1 MKPCT
6 HICIFVLAAALLLP
20 MHAAAQDT
28 RPWKAAA
35 LQRWLAFNLPLQTEA
50 SDDHTEPQLS
60 SVARF
65 YRMVGYRNV
74 WVDANGLRPL
84 GEELLDAM
92 QNASANGLY
101 DEGCRLTPQENGW
114 INATASGGRIDPPR
128 LAPSMQ
134 MDMAFTA
141 ALLRYASHL
150 HHGRIAPHTLDR
162 KWNFDPPHSRRDFAD
177 ELADAVNADR
187 LAAYLDSLPPRQPAY
202 GGLRTALATYEQI
215 RSNGGWERLD
225 PGPSIRRGDSDPRVP
240 VLRNRLVLEGDLT
253 ASAAEAGQ
261 HYDRRLET
269 AVLRFQYR
277 HGLAPDGVV
286 GKRTV
291 AALNV
296 PVEARIRQLQ
306 LNMERW
312 RWYPD
317 SFGERYVWVNIPDFM
332 LTVMEQDWAIQRM
345 RAIVGRTKRQTPNLS
360 GRMTY
365 LEFNPYWN
373 VPGKIARKDILP
385 KIMQDPAYLIRQ
397 GFKVFDSWKQDATA
411 LNPESIA
418 WDQVSKNHFPFRLR
432 QEPSALNALGQ
443 VKFMFPNEQS
453 IYIHDTPG
461 KSLFQRD
468 RRNFSSGC
476 VRVES
481 PLMLARYLLHGQ
493 RWNQDRVKDTLGSG
507 KRKTVVLK
515 EPIPVHLVYFTAWI
529 DEAGK
534 VNFRED
540 VYGRD
545 RELDRAINQRSNP
558 TLFCNK
564 QLTAG
569 NLLASHTPDRH

>member
-1 MKPCT
+1 MT
-6 HICIFVLAAALLLP
+6 VLLLFP

-28 RPWKAAA
+28 RPWEAAA
-35 LQRWLAFNLPLQTEA
+35 LQRWLAVNPPLQTEA
-50 SDDHTEPQLS
+50 SDDPAEPLLS

-74 WVDANGLRPL
+74 WVGADGLRPL
-84 GEELLDAM
+84 GEDLLRAIQD
-92 QNASANGLY
+92 ASANGLHTEAY
-101 DEGCRLTPQENGW
+101 RLPPCENGW
-114 INATASGGRIDPPR
+114 IRATALDGRIDPTR
-128 LAPSMQ
+128 LATSMRL
-134 MDMAFTA
+134 DMAFTA
-141 ALLRYASHL
+141 SLLRYVSHL
-150 HHGRIAPHTLDR
+150 HHGRIAPQTLDR
-162 KWNFDPPHSRRDFAD
+162 KWIFDPPHSRRNFAD
-177 ELADAVNADR
+177 ELAAAVNTGR
-187 LAAYLDSLPPRQPAY
+187 LTEYLNSLPPRQPAY
-202 GGLRTALATYEQI
+202 GRLRTALAAYEQI

-225 PGPSIRRGDSDPRVP
+225 SGPSIRRGDSDPRVP
-240 VLRNRLVLEGDLT
+240 ALRSRLILEGDLA
-253 ASAAEAGQ
+253 ASASEAGQ
-261 HYDRRLET
+261 HYDRALET

-277 HGLAPDGVV
+277 HGLTPDGVV
-286 GKRTV
+286 GKRTL

-296 PVEARIRQLQ
+296 PVEARIRQLR

-317 SFGERYVWVNIPDFM
+317 SFGERYVWVNIPDFK
-332 LTVMEQDWAIQRM
+332 LTVMERDWAVQRM

-385 KIMQDPAYLIRQ
+385 KIMKDPAYLIRQ
-397 GFKVFDSWKQDATA
+397 GFKVFDSWKQDAAA
-411 LNPESIA
+411 LNPEGIA
-418 WDQVSKNHFPFRLR
+418 WNQVSKKHFPFRLR

-443 VKFMFPNEQS
+443 VKFMFPNKQS
-453 IYIHDTPG
+453 VYIHDTPG

-481 PLMLARYLLHGQ
+481 PLVLARYLLHGQ
-493 RWNQDRVKDTLGSG
+493 RWDQARLEDTLGSG
-507 KRKTVVLK
+507 ERKTVVLK
-515 EPIPVHLVYFTAWI
+515 NPIPVHLVYFTAWI
-529 DEAGK
+529 DESGK

-545 RELDRAINQRSNP
+545 RQLDRAINQRSKP
-558 TLFCNK
+558 TLFCDR
-564 QLTAG
+564 QPAAG
-569 NLLASHTPDRH
+569 NLLASHTPNRR